1 MPKVSVVI
9 ATYNSG
15 SRVEETVRSLLGQT
29 LPAEEYE
36 GIFVDDG
43 STDGTYALVERLI
56 KDQPQLR
63 LHQIPNSGW
72 SGRPRNLGTDRA
84 TGEYVLYLDHDDQL
98 FPDALRRMYDY
109 AVETGADVVLGK
121 EVMKGDPLTPGWPTW
136 QGNVADAG
144 VDQRVL
150 HCVTPHKLYRR
161 SLLAETKIRF
171 PEGPVRLEDQYFN
184 AAVYAATD
192 KIAILADYPC
202 YQWLI
207 HDQNLHR
214 AGFDFDVFLDSF
226 ERSLEPIE
234 ALPDGPKRRAL
245 LKRWYVR
252 VILRWLGPG
261 DHPIRDRFLSE
272 ADRLLRH
279 FPVGMDADLEP
290 IDRVRSW
297 LYRRG
302 DRAGLDALRE
312 RDRTVKLGLDP
323 VREVAWDRGVLRVMI
338 KGRLQAGDEPY
349 PVAEGT
355 DGPIIDLAGA
365 GLPDLPPESAT
376 RLGDLA
382 ATVVDLG
389 LRGRNSGVEWPM
401 PGGTPLRLDAERRLT
416 FTVAAR
422 IELGPGGSPLRGWL
436 DGGEG
441 DEIFDARLHLTGLG
455 YERIDPVRADPLRQA
470 QDGASTGSG
479 HGFEVPALI
488 AGLPAVPYRTNDG
501 RLAVDLT
508 RLGEARRILPLTRID
523 PAASR
528 VRPDR
533 VRLGLTGLHT
543 YGDTELTGTVG
554 YESSAPAALVAEP
567 DRPAELRFRPEPGD
581 TFAVHARFQD
591 RQTPLRAELDLAAEP
606 PVVRPLPEPA
616 AAKSHA
622 VPGAKPT
629 GTLRTDDVRVTW
641 AGRTFV
647 VTVTGTA
654 SEPLDSA
661 SISVRGRA
669 SGIEVPVHR
678 QAQDPDSR
686 FEVTGRVD
694 VAGLEDDIWDVRLDG
709 HGASGKH
716 RDPVRI
722 GSLTELPALVDGR
735 AAVAYAT
742 QDGGLAL
749 DLTETARTVVG
760 AARPGAEDVT
770 TDAGEVVVALARVQ
784 IAGSGRLSGR
794 AVTESQR
801 PARLVATDAGA
812 ELVVDGPVRADRR
825 DLMFAFTGHR
835 SSRRMTVDFGAD
847 TATVAIGGETAAT
860 VPLALPAPDPEP
872 GPEGVGGRFRRGLRK
887 VWNRRRGVDD
897 SS

>member
-1 MPKVSVVI
+1 MRKVSVVV

-15 SRVEETVRSLLGQT
+15 SRVEQTVQSLLAQT
-29 LPAEEYE
+29 LPAAEYE

-43 STDGTYALVERLI
+43 STDGTDGLVERLI
-56 KDQPQLR
+56 AGRPQLQ
-63 LHQIPNSGW
+63 LHRIPNSGW

-98 FPDALRRMYDY
+98 FPDALRRLYDY

-161 SLLAETKIRF
+161 SLLVEAGIRF
-171 PEGPVRLEDQYFN
+171 PEGPIRLEDQYFN

-192 KIAILADYPC
+192 RTAILADYPC

-234 ALPDGPKRRAL
+234 ALADGPKRRAL

-261 DHPIRDRFLSE
+261 DHPIRDRYLSD

-279 FPVGMDADLEP
+279 FPETMDADLEP

-323 VREVAWDRGVLRVMI
+323 VREVTWQRGALRVVI
-338 KGRLQAGDEPY
+338 TGRLQAGDDPY
-349 PVAEGT
+349 PVAVGA
-355 DGPIIDLAGA
+355 DGPVIDLTGA
-365 GLPDLPPESAT
+365 GLPDLPPESVT

-389 LRGRNSGVEWPM
+389 LRGRASGVEWPM
-401 PGGTPLRLDAERRLT
+401 PGGVPLRLDAERRLT
-416 FTVAAR
+416 FTVDAR
-422 IELGPGGSPLRGWL
+422 IDLGPGGGPLRGWL

-455 YERIDPVRADPLRQA
+455 YERIDPVRAEGLAER
-470 QDGASTGSG
+470 
-479 HGFEVPALI
+479 PALI

-508 RLGEARRILPLTRID
+508 RLGEARRILPLTTVD

-528 VRPDR
+528 VRPDQ

-554 YESSAPAALVAEP
+554 YESSAPAELVAEP
-567 DRPAELRFRPEPGD
+567 DRPAELRFRPESGD
-581 TFAVHARFQD
+581 TFALHARFQD

-616 AAKSHA
+616 AAKDRA
-622 VPGAKPT
+622 APAAKPT
-629 GTLRTDDVRVTW
+629 GTLRTEGVRVTW
-641 AGRTFV
+641 AGRAFV

-654 SEPLDSA
+654 TEPLDSVG
-661 SISVRGRA
+661 ISVRGRA
-669 SGIEVPVHR
+669 SGIEVPAQR
-678 QAQDPDSR
+678 QAQDPATG
-686 FEVTGRVD
+686 FEVTGRID
-694 VAGLEDDIWDVRLDG
+694 VAGLEQDIWDVRVDG

-735 AAVAYAT
+735 AAVAYASK
-742 QDGGLAL
+742 DGGLAL

-760 AARPGAEDVT
+760 AARPGAEDAT
-770 TDAGEVVVALARVQ
+770 TDADQVVLALTRVQ
-784 IAGSGRLSGR
+784 IAGSGRLTGR
-794 AVTESQR
+794 AVTESQL
-801 PARLVATDAGA
+801 PARLVATGAGA
-812 ELVVDGPVRADRR
+812 ELVVDGPVRAGRR

-835 SSRRMTVDFGAD
+835 SSRRMTVEYGDG
-847 TATVAIGGETAAT
+847 TATVAIAGETAAT
-860 VPLALPAPDPEP
+860 VPLAPAQPDPEP
-872 GPEGVGGRFRRGLRK
+872 APERGGGRFRRGLQK
-887 VWNRRRGVDD
+887 VWKRRRGVDD

>member
-1 MPKVSVVI
+1 MPKVSVVV

-15 SRVEETVRSLLGQT
+15 SRIEQTVRSLLGQT
-29 LPAEEYE
+29 LPAGEYE

-43 STDGTYALVERLI
+43 STDGTYDLVERLI
-56 KDQPQLR
+56 AGQAQLQQLR
-63 LHQIPNSGW
+63 IPNSGW
-72 SGRPRNLGTDRA
+72 SGRPRNVGTERA

-121 EVMKGDPLTPGWPTW
+121 EAMLGDPLTPGWPTW

-161 SLLAETKIRF
+161 SLLAEAGIRF
-171 PEGPVRLEDQYFN
+171 PEGPIRLEDQYFN

-192 KIAILADYPC
+192 KTAILADYPC

-261 DHPIRDRFLSE
+261 DHPVRDRYLAD

-279 FPVGMDADLEP
+279 FPESTDADLEP

-323 VREVAWDRGVLRVMI
+323 VREVGWDRGTLRVTI
-338 KGRLQAGDEPY
+338 SGRLQAGEDPY
-349 PVAEGT
+349 PIAEGT
-355 DGPIIDLAGA
+355 DGPVIDLTGV

-382 ATVVDLG
+382 ATLVDLG
-389 LRGRNSGVEWPM
+389 LRGRRSGVEWPM
-401 PGGTPLRLDAERRLT
+401 PGGTPLRLDADRRLS
-416 FTVAAR
+416 FTLAAR
-422 IELGPGGSPLRGWL
+422 IELGPGGGPLRGWL

-455 YERIDPVRADPLRQA
+455 YERIDPVRTEGLAER
-470 QDGASTGSG
+470 
-479 HGFEVPALI
+479 PALI
-488 AGLPAVPYRTNDG
+488 AGLPVVPYRTNDG
-501 RLAVDLT
+501 RLALDLT
-508 RLGEARRILPLTRID
+508 RLGEARRLLPLTRVD
-523 PAASR
+523 PTSSR
-528 VRPDR
+528 VEPDR
-533 VRLGLTGLHT
+533 VRLALTGLHT
-543 YGDTELTGTVG
+543 DGDSELTGTIG
-554 YESSAPAALVAEP
+554 YESSAPAELVAEP

-581 TFAVHARFQD
+581 GFAVLARFQD
-591 RQTPLRAELDLAAEP
+591 RWAPLRAELDLAASP
-606 PVVRPLPEPA
+606 PAVRPLPEPA
-616 AAKSHA
+616 AAKERT
-622 VPGAKPT
+622 VPAARHT
-629 GTLRTDDVRVTW
+629 GTLQTDTVRVTW
-641 AGRTFV
+641 AGRALM

-654 SEPLDSA
+654 SEPLDSVG
-661 SISVRGRA
+661 ISVRGRR
-669 SGIEVPVHR
+669 SGFEVPAAR
-678 QAQDPDSR
+678 QANDDGSGPGPGETSFQ
-686 FEVTGRVD
+686 VTGRID
-694 VAGLEDDIWDVRLDG
+694 VAGLEEDVWDVRVDG
-709 HGASGKH
+709 HGAGGKH

-722 GSLTELPALVDGR
+722 GSLTEQPALVDGR

-742 QDGGLAL
+742 KDGGLAL

-760 AARPGAEDVT
+760 AARPGAEDAAA
-770 TDAGEVVVALARVQ
+770 DAGEVVLGLTRVQ
-784 IAGSGRLSGR
+784 IAGSGRLAGR
-794 AVTESQR
+794 AVTESQL

-812 ELVVDGPVRADRR
+812 ELVVDGPVRASRR
-825 DLMFAFTGHR
+825 DLRFAFTGHR
-835 SSRRMTVDFGAD
+835 SSRRMTVEFGAD
-847 TATVAIGGETAAT
+847 TATVAIAGETAAT
-860 VPLALPAPDPEP
+860 VPLAPPRPDPEP
-872 GPEGVGGRFRRGLRK
+872 VPEGVGGRFRRGLQN
-887 VWNRRRGVDD
+887 VWKRRRGVDD

>member
-1 MPKVSVVI
+1 MRKVSVVI

-15 SRVEETVRSLLGQT
+15 NRIEETVRSLLAQT
-29 LPAEEYE
+29 LPADEYE

-43 STDGTYALVERLI
+43 STDGTYDLVAGLI
-56 KDQPQLR
+56 ADHPQLQ
-63 LHQIPNSGW
+63 LLQLPNSGW

-109 AVETGADVVLGK
+109 AVQTGADVVLGK

-136 QGNVADAG
+136 RGNVAAAG

-161 SLLAETKIRF
+161 ALLAEAGIRF

-184 AAVYAATD
+184 AAAYTATD
-192 KIAILADYPC
+192 RVAILADYPC

-214 AGFDFDVFLDSF
+214 AGFDFDVFLDSY

-261 DHPIRDRFLSE
+261 DHPVRERFLSD

-279 FPVGMDADLEP
+279 FPAAMDDDLDP

-323 VREVAWDRGVLRVMI
+323 VREVDWDRGELRVTI
-338 KGRLQAGDEPY
+338 SGRLQAGDDPY
-349 PVAEGT
+349 PVAAGA
-355 DGPIIDLAGA
+355 DGPVLDLTGV

-382 ATVVDLG
+382 ATLVDLG
-389 LRGRNSGVEWPM
+389 LRGRGSGVEWPM
-401 PGGTPLRLDAERRLT
+401 PGGTPLRLDADHRLT

-422 IELGPGGSPLRGWL
+422 IDLGPGGSPLRGWL

-455 YERIDPVRADPLRQA
+455 YERIDPVRAEGLTER
-470 QDGASTGSG
+470 
-479 HGFEVPALI
+479 PALI
-488 AGLPAVPYRTNDG
+488 AGLPVVPYRTNDG
-501 RLAVDLT
+501 RLALDLT
-508 RLGEARRILPLTRID
+508 RLGEARRILPLTRVD

-528 VRPDR
+528 IGPDR
-533 VRLGLTGLHT
+533 VRLSLTGLHT
-543 YGDTELTGTVG
+543 SGNSELTGTIA
-554 YESSAPAALVAEP
+554 YESSSAAELVADQ

-581 TFAVHARFQD
+581 TFAVLGQFQD
-591 RQTPLRAELDLAAEP
+591 RWAPLRAELDLAAAP
-606 PVVRPLPEPA
+606 PAVRQLPEPA
-616 AAKSHA
+616 AAKQRA
-622 VPGAKPT
+622 VAAAKNT
-629 GTLRTDDVRVTW
+629 GTLKTGGVRVTW
-641 AGRTFV
+641 AGRAFV

-654 SEPLDSA
+654 SEPLDSVG
-661 SISVRGRA
+661 ISVRGRR
-669 SGIEVPVHR
+669 SGLEVPAAR
-678 QAQDPDSR
+678 QAPDPAAGADR
-686 FEVTGRVD
+686 DGLAFEVTGRID
-694 VAGLEDDIWDVRLDG
+694 VAGLEEDVWDVRIDG
-709 HGASGKH
+709 HGAGGKH
-716 RDPVRI
+716 KDPVRI

-742 QDGGLAL
+742 KDGGLAL

-760 AARPGAEDVT
+760 ASRPGAED
-770 TDAGEVVVALARVQ
+770 AGSDTGELVLALTRVQ

-794 AVTESQR
+794 AVTESQL

-812 ELVVDGPVRADRR
+812 ELVADGPVRATRR

-835 SSRRMTVDFGAD
+835 SSRRMTVEFG
-847 TATVAIGGETAAT
+847 TGEATVAIAGETAAT
-860 VPLALPAPDPEP
+860 VALAPSRPDPEP
-872 GPEGVGGRFRRGLRK
+872 VPEGVGGRFRRGLKK